1 MRILVTG
8 GSGRIGYYVLHE
20 LLSAGHEV
28 SSFAR
33 SEPVVEGVRFV
44 RGDITDIERMKKV
57 CPGYHA
63 IVHLAAVAA
72 PRLGTPEHLMQ
83 VNVMGTLNVLEAAVQ
98 AGVGK
103 VVFASSGAATGF
115 SFQKYQIVPKYLPLD
130 EKHPPAPQDT
140 YGLSKLLSELTLK
153 RYTEYYGIQTI
164 SLRINNNWF
173 LDRRSAGEAIKIGA
187 FRYESIE
194 ELWSQRYLTN
204 VTDPDEWPLA
214 GVPSPRQLLWAVT
227 DARDCAQSF
236 RLALENDRIEHE
248 VFQINASDTS
258 SLLETSEL
266 IARHYPSVRLKANL
280 EGYASLVSHEKA
292 TRLLGYRPQCTWRQ
306 SDFKTWMDGQV
317 SS

>member
-8 GSGRIGYYVLHE
+8 GSGRIGYYVLHD

-28 SSFAR
+28 SSFGR
-33 SEPVVEGVRFV
+33 SRPVVEGVSFV
-44 RGDITDIERMKKV
+44 RGDITDIAHLKRS

-72 PRLGTPEHLMQ
+72 PRLSTPEQLMQ

-115 SFQKYQIVPKYLPLD
+115 SFQKYEIVPRYLPLD
-130 EKHPPAPQDT
+130 EEHPAEPQDI

-153 RYTEYYGIQTI
+153 RYTEFYGIQTI
-164 SLRINNNWF
+164 SLRINNNWY
-173 LDRRSAGEAIKIGA
+173 LDRCSAGQVINVGA
-187 FRYESIE
+187 FRYGSVE
-194 ELWSQRYLTN
+194 ELWSQRYVTN
-204 VTDPDEWPLA
+204 VKDPGEWPLP
-214 GVPSPRQLLWAVT
+214 GVPGPRNLLWAVT
-227 DARDCAQSF
+227 DARDGAQAF
-236 RLALENDRIEHE
+236 RLAVENERIEHE
-248 VFQINASDTS
+248 VFQINAGDTS

-266 IARHYPSVRLKANL
+266 IARHYPNVPLKANL

-292 TRLLGYRPQCTWRQ
+292 TRLLGYRPQYTWRQ
-306 SDFKTWMDGQV
+306 SDFKTWMDSQND
-317 SS
+317 S

>member
-8 GSGRIGYYVLHE
+8 GSGRIGYYVLHD

-28 SSFAR
+28 SSFGR
-33 SEPVVEGVRFV
+33 SKPIVEGVTFV
-44 RGDITDIERMKKV
+44 KGDITDIERMKQV
-57 CPGYHA
+57 CPGYDA

-72 PRLGTPEHLMQ
+72 PRLGTTEHLMQ
-83 VNVMGTLNVLEAAVQ
+83 VNVMGTLNLLEAAVQ

-115 SFQKYQIVPKYLPLD
+115 SFQKYQIVPQYLPLD
-130 EKHPPAPQDT
+130 EEHPAAPQDT

-153 RYTEYYGIQTI
+153 RYTEYYGLQTI

-194 ELWSQRYLTN
+194 ELWSQRYLEN
-204 VTDPDEWPLA
+204 IRDPEEWQLA

-227 DARDCAQSF
+227 DARDAAQAF
-236 RLALENDRIEHE
+236 RLALENDSIEHE
-248 VFQINASDTS
+248 VFQINSSDTS
-258 SLLETSEL
+258 SLMETREL
-266 IARHYPSVRLKANL
+266 IARYYPSVPLRAPLDRF
-280 EGYASLVSHEKA
+280 ASLISHDKA
-292 TRLLGYRPQCTWRQ
+292 TRLLGYQPQYTWRQ
-306 SDFKTWMDGQV
+306 SDFRSWLESRNDG
-317 SS
+317 

>member
-8 GSGRIGYYVLHE
+8 GSGRIGYYVLHK

-28 SSFAR
+28 ASFGR
-33 SEPVVEGVRFV
+33 SRPVVEGVSFV
-44 RGDITDIERMKKV
+44 QGDITDLERLKRAF
-57 CPGYHA
+57 PGYHA

-72 PRLGTPEHLMQ
+72 PRLGTPERLMQ

-115 SFQKYQIVPKYLPLD
+115 SFQENEIVPRYLPLD
-130 EKHPPAPQDT
+130 EEHPAEPQDT

-153 RYTEYYGIQTI
+153 RYTTSFGIQTI

-173 LDRRSAGEAIKIGA
+173 LDRRTAGQVINVGA
-187 FRYESIE
+187 FRYGSVE
-194 ELWSQRYLTN
+194 ELWSQRYLRN
-204 VTDPDEWPLA
+204 IMDPDEWPLL

-227 DARDCAQSF
+227 DARDAAQAF
-236 RLALENDRIEHE
+236 RLAIENEQIEHE

-258 SLLETSEL
+258 SLLETGEL
-266 IARHYPSVRLKANL
+266 IARYYPDVPLASPL
-280 EGYASLVSHEKA
+280 EGYASLVSHQKA
-292 TRLLGYRPQCTWRQ
+292 TRLLGYRPQYTWRQ
-306 SDFKTWMDGQV
+306 SDFKSWMD
-317 SS
+317 SRNES